1 MCELSLAPSVPQVS
15 LRMRP
20 AVWVRDSGNAPGWSG
35 HAGARPKGRRAAY
48 NQLPV
53 LANACRPA
61 HFSAAQ
67 ARAQY
72 PSSVSSAR
80 SGSARARLSSQAADH
95 EDCSYEIQGINLM
108 LRAG

>member
-61 HFSAAQ
+61 PFFGRPGARPVPIERIQ
-67 ARAQY
+67 RAQRICSCKTLI
-72 PSSVSSAR
+72 P
-80 SGSARARLSSQAADH
+80 GCGPRAL
-95 EDCSYEIQGINLM
+95 
-108 LRAG
+108 